1 MTTPHGN
8 GSMLNMVTNALLTLL
23 DLALRDTTFENVLR
37 HLGEGVS
44 AASRRANSPEGHED
58 WVDAVVDE
66 ECDFIED
73 ILGAAVVVCQT
84 RITAITSLA
93 LQLGQRALDKGTPF
107 AAFGGRKEDVR
118 ALGEAAS
125 LPAVPGK
132 SSFSK
137 VEVLWALANY
147 FKHRDE
153 WRKMDWTKLS
163 GQEQRTVEV
172 IAAVGLRSGSTG
184 NLRQGAQVLGNAS
197 YADTDVFAQAVNE
210 WGEKVRDAIKKE
222 LGQ

>member
-1 MTTPHGN
+1 
-8 GSMLNMVTNALLTLL
+8 MVTNALLTLL

-37 HLGEGVS
+37 HLGEGVN
-44 AASRRANSPEGHED
+44 AASRRANSAEGDED

-73 ILGAAVVVCQT
+73 ILGAAFVVCQT

-93 LQLGQRALDKGTPF
+93 LQLRQRAVDKGTSF
-107 AAFGGRKEDVR
+107 AAFGGKKENVR

-125 LPAVPGK
+125 LLSVAGQSV
-132 SSFSK
+132 SK

-153 WRKMDWTKLS
+153 WRKMDWTELDK
-163 GQEQRTVEV
+163 GQQPTVRV
-172 IAAVGLRSGSTG
+172 IVAAGLAAGSSG
-184 NLRQGAQVLGNAS
+184 NLRRGARALGNTS
-197 YADTDVFAQAVNE
+197 FEETEVFARIVNE
-210 WGEKVRDAIKKE
+210 WGEKVRGAIGKE
-222 LGQ
+222 LGL